1 MPTNRRSTRVPSTR
15 RPPGAAPR
23 SDDMARSA
31 WDVRGTTRPRSRH
44 HAVMA
49 AAFASATAP
58 GLEYPGEDAPFCSH
72 GVAKGLTMARAL
84 RLFRA
89 VYPDF
94 PEAELQEMTR
104 DEMCEKMSYDAVD
117 AMTKLVCAKLMDAN
131 TDPGRMAHLVAIAAA
146 LDDRPAEAYAGIPK
160 RILCEMISERLKPHQ
175 RFRFLRK
182 LVPTRAMKS
191 ISDFAR
197 KAAGAAGD
205 AAQLGQ
211 IVLSAP
217 GVDSVLGQ
225 APLWL
230 RGAMLGMGALRSM
243 YQPNGVLKAGFTA
256 TAIPTLLQLAKT
268 PVPSTLG
275 QSLAGMPD
283 GGGES
288 TRPPGASPVTQ
299 NTSAAPRHAHDIL
312 FDDPAPSVDGP
323 SFQDRLREMSSRALE
338 WGMQKAGEAGD
349 AARLY
354 GPMAA
359 EKATE
364 WRDAAA
370 GYGASAV
377 DRVREAMAE
386 YLASPPETDAQ
397 VAYGPELPTAVRPGR
412 SDAVR
417 YDAGYFGSGR
427 R

>member
-1 MPTNRRSTRVPSTR
+1 
-15 RPPGAAPR
+15 
-23 SDDMARSA
+23 
-31 WDVRGTTRPRSRH
+31 
-44 HAVMA
+44 
-49 AAFASATAP
+49 
-58 GLEYPGEDAPFCSH
+58 
-72 GVAKGLTMARAL
+72 
-84 RLFRA
+84 
-89 VYPDF
+89 
-94 PEAELQEMTR
+94 
-104 DEMCEKMSYDAVD
+104 MSYDAVD

-217 GVDSVLGQ
+217 GVESVLGQ

-288 TRPPGASPVTQ
+288 TRPPGRRPSRRTPRRLPDTRT
-299 NTSAAPRHAHDIL
+299 TS
-312 FDDPAPSVDGP
+312 
-323 SFQDRLREMSSRALE
+323 SSTTRRRRS
-338 WGMQKAGEAGD
+338 K
-349 AARLY
+349 
-354 GPMAA
+354 
-359 EKATE
+359 
-364 WRDAAA
+364 
-370 GYGASAV
+370 V
-377 DRVREAMAE
+377 RVSRI
-386 YLASPPETDAQ
+386 D
-397 VAYGPELPTAVRPGR
+397 
-412 SDAVR
+412 
-417 YDAGYFGSGR
+417 
-427 R
+427 